1 MTDSTSPAPRVA
13 RAELELWSRM
23 ARAAEAAARIDDTPT
38 AFAIISAL
46 ASYLTEASAVVPTP
60 PLVDKWARDY
70 DASHQPGL
78 EEKLRR
84 VFGR

>member
-1 MTDSTSPAPRVA
+1 MTPPRVSNGD
-13 RAELELWSRM
+13 LQLWSRM

-60 PLVDKWARDY
+60 PLVDRWQRDY
-70 DASHQPGL
+70 DASHADGL